1 MPPNNREAGYLW
13 DMLQAA
19 RRLQEFTAGL
29 SYEAYLESI
38 LLQSAVERQLEI
50 LGEAARRM
58 SEAFRQE
65 HPEIPW
71 SSIISQRNVIAH
83 QYEEIRQERLWA
95 VITSDIPTLIAQLE
109 PLIPP
114 LPPEI
119 E

>member
-1 MPPNNREAGYLW
+1 MPPNNRDAGYLW

-29 SYEAYLESI
+29 SYQTYLESV

-65 HPEIPW
+65 HPEILW

-83 QYEEIRQERLWA
+83 QYEEIRQERLWS
-95 VITSDIPTLIAQLE
+95 VVTSDMPRLIAQLE

-119 E
+119 

>member
-1 MPPNNREAGYLW
+1 
-13 DMLQAA
+13 MLQAA
-19 RRLQEFTAGL
+19 RRLQEFTAAL
-29 SYEAYLESI
+29 SYKGFLESV
-38 LLQSAVERQLEI
+38 LLQSAVEQQLEI

-71 SSIISQRNVIAH
+71 SSIISPRNVIAH

-95 VITSDIPTLIAQLE
+95 VVTSDISMLISQLE

-119 E
+119 Q